1 MAEIYVAIRNQD
13 GVAMPSVNGE
23 LVIILVT
30 KDRRFQ
36 AQKPVALQDAM
47 ALFFN
52 LPTGAYTV
60 IARHSGLNPTEVRQD
75 VDLSDLDIFGVRF
88 VYNRLLQE

>member
-1 MAEIYVAIRNQD
+1 MADIYVAIRNQD

-30 KDRRFQ
+30 KDGLFQ
-36 AQKPVALQDAM
+36 AQKPVAMQNAM

-52 LPTGAYTV
+52 LPAGAYTI
-60 IARHSGLNPTEVRQD
+60 IARHSGLKPTEVRQD
-75 VDLSDLDIFGVRF
+75 ADLSNRDIFGVRF
-88 VYNRLLQE
+88 VYE